1 MFSCLTC
8 TYTTS
13 DRRTIERHKM
23 VHTGEKP
30 YACTDCSFRTSRRD
44 TLNNHIRCRHP
55 ETFGLL
61 LMAQQQQQDI
71 GNNDYVEW
79 VGESGNRV
87 REILYHLFF
96 KLSHDLSY
104 SHWSQQELFGTI
116 SDSSEVCTGS
126 IARPMLQLHRLML
139 LVRPYRMQALSLM
152 QQVATLSIRRQ

>member
-1 MFSCLTC
+1 MLGQWPVDARLAQRPRCQINKHKYQVSDRVVCIRFRLTGFAPYYSSIDFCFFHLQMFSCLTC

-71 GNNDYVEW
+71 GNNDYVE
-79 VGESGNRV
+79 
-87 REILYHLFF
+87 
-96 KLSHDLSY
+96 
-104 SHWSQQELFGTI
+104 
-116 SDSSEVCTGS
+116 
-126 IARPMLQLHRLML
+126 
-139 LVRPYRMQALSLM
+139 
-152 QQVATLSIRRQ
+152 